1 MALHALAYW
10 QPAERLAVRGEPGPE
25 IPKTATFV
33 YEWINC
39 GKSGCPTCGGV
50 RRKHGPYWYAKWETG
65 GRERAKMHAAYIGK
79 APENATPEELRAFYA
94 ARQARKG
101 GGSWRSGSASSGGTS
116 GSAGGASSGSTSSGT
131 GGASSGT
138 GSTSGRNNSDCFNS
152 RRPPPIDVDFATI
165 GSNRSAT
172 FEQAR
177 RAYYDAIQ
185 KEHPDRGGS
194 EEQAKCINAAWDRIK
209 RFYGKR

>member
-1 MALHALAYW
+1 MALLA
-10 QPAERLAVRGEPGPE
+10 
-25 IPKTATFV
+25 
-33 YEWINC
+33 
-39 GKSGCPTCGGV
+39 
-50 RRKHGPYWYAKWETG
+50 
-65 GRERAKMHAAYIGK
+65 
-79 APENATPEELRAFYA
+79 ENATPEELRAFYA

-101 GGSWRSGSASSGGTS
+101 GGSCRSGST
-116 GSAGGASSGSTSSGT
+116 
-131 GGASSGT
+131 SSGT
-138 GSTSGRNNSDCFNS
+138 GSTSGRDNSDCFNS

-185 KEHPDRGGS
+185 KEHPDQGGS

-209 RFYGKR
+209 RFYGRR

>member
-1 MALHALAYW
+1 MGDGRTSAGQDARGLHR
-10 QPAERLAVRGEPGPE
+10 QGP
-25 IPKTATFV
+25 
-33 YEWINC
+33 
-39 GKSGCPTCGGV
+39 
-50 RRKHGPYWYAKWETG
+50 
-65 GRERAKMHAAYIGK
+65 RERHARG
-79 APENATPEELRAFYA
+79 A
-94 ARQARKG
+94 ARLLRREASTEGRRVVAQRQQ
-101 GGSWRSGSASSGGTS
+101 SGST
-116 GSAGGASSGSTSSGT
+116 GGASSGSTSGST
-131 GGASSGT
+131 GSASSGT

>member
-1 MALHALAYW
+1 MALHALANW

-39 GKSGCPTCGGV
+39 GKSGCPTCGGE

-65 GRERAKMHAAYIGK
+65 GRARAKMHAAYIGK

-101 GGSWRSGSASSGGTS
+101 GGSWRGSGNSSG
-116 GSAGGASSGSTSSGT
+116 AGGAAGGSTRSG
-131 GGASSGT
+131 A
-138 GSTSGRNNSDCFNS
+138 DCFSS
-152 RRPPPIDVDFATI
+152 RRPLEEDFKTI
-165 GSNRSAT
+165 GIDRGTSWAD
-172 FEQAR
+172 AR
-177 RAYYDAIQ
+177 WAYLDAIQ
-185 KEHPDRGGS
+185 KAHPDRGGS
-194 EEQAKCINAAWDRIK
+194 DEQAKCINAAWDRIK

>member
-1 MALHALAYW
+1 MPTASPPSSGRTRAGQDA
-10 QPAERLAVRGEPGPE
+10 RG
-25 IPKTATFV
+25 F
-33 YEWINC
+33 
-39 GKSGCPTCGGV
+39 
-50 RRKHGPYWYAKWETG
+50 
-65 GRERAKMHAAYIGK
+65 IGK

-101 GGSWRSGSASSGGTS
+101 SGSWRSGSTSSGTGSTS
-116 GSAGGASSGSTSSGT
+116 SSTGGASSGSTSNGT
-131 GGASSGT
+131 GNTSSGT

-194 EEQAKCINAAWDRIK
+194 EEQAKCINAAWERIK

>member
-1 MALHALAYW
+1 M
-10 QPAERLAVRGEPGPE
+10 RGEPGPE

-50 RRKHGPYWYAKWETG
+50 QRKHGPYWYAKWETG
-65 GRERAKMHAAYIGK
+65 GRARAKMHAAYIGK

-101 GGSWRSGSASSGGTS
+101 GASWRSGSTSSGGTS
-116 GSAGGASSGSTSSGT
+116 GSTGGASSGSASGST
-131 GGASSGT
+131 GSTSSGT

-165 GSNRSAT
+165 GSNRNAT

>member
-1 MALHALAYW
+1 
-10 QPAERLAVRGEPGPE
+10 
-25 IPKTATFV
+25 V

-39 GKSGCPTCGGV
+39 GKSGCPTCGGE

-79 APENATPEELRAFYA
+79 APESATPEELRAFYA

-101 GGSWRSGSASSGGTS
+101 GGSWRSGSTSSGGTS
-116 GSAGGASSGSTSSGT
+116 GSTGGASSGSTSGGT
-131 GGASSGT
+131 GSTSSGT

-194 EEQAKCINAAWDRIK
+194 EEQAKCINAAWERIK
-209 RFYGKR
+209 RFYGRR

>member
-1 MALHALAYW
+1 M
-10 QPAERLAVRGEPGPE
+10 RGEPGPE

-50 RRKHGPYWYAKWETG
+50 QRKHGPYWYAKWETG

-101 GGSWRSGSASSGGTS
+101 GASWR
-116 GSAGGASSGSTSSGT
+116 SGSTSSGT
-131 GGASSGT
+131 GSTSGGSTSGGSTSSGST
-138 GSTSGRNNSDCFNS
+138 SSGSTSSGSTSSGSTSSGSTSGRNNSDCFNS

>member
-1 MALHALAYW
+1 M
-10 QPAERLAVRGEPGPE
+10 RG
-25 IPKTATFV
+25 V
-33 YEWINC
+33 Q
-39 GKSGCPTCGGV
+39 
-50 RRKHGPYWYAKWETG
+50 RRYGPYWYAKWETG
-65 GRERAKMHAAYIGK
+65 GRARAKMHAAYIGK

-101 GGSWRSGSASSGGTS
+101 GGSWRSGSTSSGSTSSGGTS
-116 GSAGGASSGSTSSGT
+116 GSTGGASSGSTSGGSGNTSSGSTSGST
-131 GGASSGT
+131 GSASSGT

-152 RRPPPIDVDFATI
+152 RRPPPIDVDFAMI

>member
-1 MALHALAYW
+1 MTVRAAVALPIPHRPLEQFRQRGFGHVARGVFDDALLRVGTVGECVGVGFGVAHGVEPVREVHGAHHLD
-10 QPAERLAVRGEPGPE
+10 QLLRDHLACVGCRG
-25 IPKTATFV
+25 ATRV
-33 YEWINC
+33 C
-39 GKSGCPTCGGV
+39 
-50 RRKHGPYWYAKWETG
+50 
-65 GRERAKMHAAYIGK
+65 
-79 APENATPEELRAFYA
+79 PEELRAFYA

-101 GGSWRSGSASSGGTS
+101 GGSWRD
-116 GSAGGASSGSTSSGT
+116 GSTSSGASGST

>member
-1 MALHALAYW
+1 
-10 QPAERLAVRGEPGPE
+10 
-25 IPKTATFV
+25 
-33 YEWINC
+33 
-39 GKSGCPTCGGV
+39 
-50 RRKHGPYWYAKWETG
+50 
-65 GRERAKMHAAYIGK
+65 MHAAYIGK
-79 APENATPEELRAFYA
+79 APENATPDELRAFYA

-101 GGSWRSGSASSGGTS
+101 GASWRSSSTSSGGTS
-116 GSAGGASSGSTSSGT
+116 GSTGGASSGSTSGST
-131 GGASSGT
+131 GSASSGT
-138 GSTSGRNNSDCFNS
+138 GSTSSRNNSDCFNS

-165 GSNRSAT
+165 GSNRNAT

-177 RAYYDAIQ
+177 RAYYEAIQ